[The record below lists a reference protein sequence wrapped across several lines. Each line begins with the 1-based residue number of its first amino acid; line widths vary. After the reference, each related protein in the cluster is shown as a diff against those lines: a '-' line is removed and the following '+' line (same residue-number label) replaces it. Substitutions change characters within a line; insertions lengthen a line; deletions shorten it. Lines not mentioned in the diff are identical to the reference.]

1 MNRKVLGFQVAALA
15 LASAACLSSAHA
27 DPLVTV
33 MPNGSAA
40 AAAALVNALLKP
52 NGGIALVA
60 GSAQY
65 TGAATA
71 SGTFTN
77 GGTGPTGLGIDSG
90 VVLSTGDARIV
101 GSSAAFPGDVA
112 NSTGT
117 FTAGFG
123 NALTPNMSPGTGLLS
138 SLSPFG
144 TENASV
150 LSFSFI
156 PNNQRI
162 QMSIVFGSEDY
173 NDVLNSGFPTD
184 VFGIFVNGVN
194 YALVPG
200 SGTPIS
206 ASSINCGGPTSGAA
220 PNIGGQNCGLYR
232 DNPPFFDTIITELD
246 GLTTRIDLAIPVNF
260 GVVNSI
266 SFAIAD
272 ALDSFG
278 DSALLISAGIQAVP
292 EPSTLA
298 LGGAAGLMLW
308 LSRRRAM
315 RGQSSRSN
323 ALS

>member
-1 MNRKVLGFQVAALA
+1 MPD
-15 LASAACLSSAHA
+15 ASAAS
-27 DPLVTV
+27 
-33 MPNGSAA
+33 
-40 AAAALVNALLKP
+40 AAALVNALLGS
-52 NGGIALVA
+52 NSGIAVVA

-71 SGTFTN
+71 SGTFAN
-77 GGTGPTGLGIDSG
+77 GGTGSSGLGIDRG
-90 VVLSTGDARIV
+90 VVLSSGDARFV

-123 NALTPNMSPGTGLLS
+123 NSLTPNMSPGTSLLS

-144 TENASV
+144 TQNASV
-150 LSFSFI
+150 LSFNFI

-162 QMSIVFGSEDY
+162 TMSIVFGSEDY
-173 NDVLNSGFPTD
+173 NDALNSGFPTD

-200 SGTPIS
+200 SNTPIS

-220 PNIGGQNCGLYR
+220 PNIGGQNCNLYR
-232 DNPPFFDTIITELD
+232 DNPPFFDSIITELD
-246 GLTTRIDLAIPVNF
+246 GLTTRIDLTIPVNF
-260 GVVNSI
+260 GAVNSI

-272 ALDSFG
+272 AMDSFG
-278 DSALLISAGIQAVP
+278 DSALLISAGIQAIP

-298 LGGAAGLMLW
+298 LGSAAGLLLW
-308 LSRRRAM
+308 LSRRRQA
-315 RGQSSRSN
+315 RGQSSRGA